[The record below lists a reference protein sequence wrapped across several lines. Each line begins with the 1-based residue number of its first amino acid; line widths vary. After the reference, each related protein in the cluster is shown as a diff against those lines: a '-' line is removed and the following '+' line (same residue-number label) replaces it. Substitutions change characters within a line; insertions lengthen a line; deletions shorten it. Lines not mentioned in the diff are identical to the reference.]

1 MDIRIV
7 DVEWALDDAGATYQA
22 YVVEVAPRLGL
33 QAAVELKSL
42 ARRACPCARR
52 WCTCLGFRKSFENCQ
67 TQRLMHRCGLGP
79 WKIIDQLLVLLYASR
94 GRTRSCPRV
103 LEALSRRV
111 AAAWT
116 DAHSRRQVGELLSK
130 ASTLCAPVRA
140 RLRPHAWDCSAS
152 GTSRRAPA
160 CGGQPRPPAP
170 KTISTEGQP

>member
-1 MDIRIV
+1 MRALRIRVSVLV
-7 DVEWALDDAGATYQA
+7 DLCARAALS
-22 YVVEVAPRLGL
+22 RCGL
-33 QAAVELKSL
+33 QMLSSWSL
-42 ARRACPCARR
+42 ARRAARAR
-52 WCTCLGFRKSFENCQ
+52 VVGVPGLGFRKSFENCQ

-130 ASTLCAPVRA
+130 ASTLCPSA
-140 RLRPHAWDCSAS
+140 RPP
-152 GTSRRAPA
+152 APA
-160 CGGQPRPPAP
+160 RVGLAARPARAGEHLGPRVRQPRPPAP
-170 KTISTEGQP
+170 NNQH